1 MKKGLRESQEGPSH
15 RAATLEVPVDGGET
29 MAGKSARLITE
40 GVASNAFVSMMFCQ
54 YSGVSGGDELSELV
68 KSTRQT
74 VEANAKGGSEQAEA
88 LLTSQAIALNSVFL
102 EMSRRAAINMGS
114 HLGAMETYMRL
125 ALKAQSQCRTTLESL
140 AEIKNPRAV
149 AFVKQANIAGGHQQV
164 NNPAPESPGQAPER
178 TGRAGRKR
186 QQNRLLEDV
195 QDAQWLDPRAAPAAS
210 AGDPEMATVGAVD
223 GASHQRGQGKG
234 RPERLE
240 GRGAPRASRASSGA
254 GRAAAIGG
262 GQE

>member
-1 MKKGLRESQEGPSH
+1 MKSPKKALDGAGQSTVKLNVPLEKGQ
-15 RAATLEVPVDGGET
+15 TLEE
-29 MAGKSARLITE
+29 KSAGLIAE
-40 GVASNAFVSMMFCQ
+40 GIASNAFVSLLFAQ
-54 YSGVSGGDELSELV
+54 HSGVAGGNELNELV
-68 KSTRQT
+68 KSTRAA
-74 VEANAKGGSEQAEA
+74 VGRVAKGEIGQADG
-88 LLTSQAIALNSVFL
+88 LLTSQAIALNAVFL
-102 EMSRRAAINMGS
+102 EMSRRAALNMGS

-164 NNPAPESPGQAPER
+164 NNRAPESPGQAPER

>member
-1 MKKGLRESQEGPSH
+1 MKTGIRESQEGPSH
-15 RAATLEVPVDGGET
+15 RAATLEVPVDSGET

-54 YSGVSGGDELSELV
+54 HSGVSGGDELSELV

-74 VEANAKGGSEQAEA
+74 VEANAKGGTEQAEA

-164 NNPAPESPGQAPER
+164 NNHAPESPGQAPEKA
-178 TGRAGRKR
+178 GRAGRKR
-186 QQNRLLEDV
+186 QPNELLEDV
-195 QDAQWLDPRAAPAAS
+195 QDAQWLDPRAAPATG
-210 AGDPEMATVGAVD
+210 AGDPGLATVGAGD
-223 GASHQRGQGKG
+223 RPAQRRRKGQGGK
-234 RPERLE
+234 ERLE
-240 GRGAPRASRASSGA
+240 GRGAGGPPSA
-254 GRAAAIGG
+254 GRCS
-262 GQE
+262 